1 MQGKSSHGIAWPCS
15 GLLLFAIGCGDD
27 SVGGSDGGGGTAD
40 ASTGGKG
47 ADEEGDEGAD
57 DETGGDPP
65 RDEDG
70 DRCGNDVYGWQTR
83 CMVDDVIASTSD
95 RGAIPGTPALGAHTG
110 RRLCCEGRPSVA
122 TADAGCNAICR
133 LEVCEAAK
141 LHHMNRCDACG
152 PLDCGFDMSKC
163 LDGGTHVQLVTCAK
177 PLQWPVLYELTT
189 SCSAFNNEQRNPDGS
204 FEFLE
209 DPNDPMTDPP
219 ICDPADGLVHDPPR
233 GLGQYKGSASDGTF
247 ARVTW
252 SMANADGEE
261 QSDTVDALFEYAIL
275 PCATPSN
282 ACLQLTALELTL
294 PPTEALGMTITHA
307 RLAVVSVTEAPVI
320 ERGDHFQFSDGSI
333 RVSLQAHV
341 DGLPLVLGGRN
352 VGSPQGYVSP
362 AGDQFSLTDLRF
374 EFEDSVITAGLEIG
388 IQGRYDARRPNAQI
402 TQVAASTSC
411 VEPATLLAT
420 SWDDDED
427 PLEHTWWI
435 EGIGSFS
442 GPILEVVLPAGEH
455 DVMLTS
461 LDPSGLF
468 DTATLRYARRC
479 R

>member
-1 MQGKSSHGIAWPCS
+1 MACPCA
-15 GLLLFAIGCGDD
+15 GLLLFVIGCGDD
-27 SVGGSDGGGGTAD
+27 SGGGSDGGGGTGDAD
-40 ASTGGKG
+40 TGG
-47 ADEEGDEGAD
+47 EGEGEGGEGAD
-57 DETGGDPP
+57 DETGGGEPP

-70 DRCGNDVYGWQTR
+70 DRCGTDIHGWQTR
-83 CMVDDVIASTSD
+83 CMVEDVTASTSD
-95 RGAIPGTPALGAHTG
+95 QGSIPGAPAVGAHTG
-110 RRLCCEGRPSVA
+110 RMLCCEGNPPVA
-122 TADAGCNAICR
+122 TADAGCDVICR

-141 LHHMNRCDACG
+141 LHHMSRCDSCG

-163 LDGGTHVQLVTCAK
+163 LDGGTHLQAVVCTK
-177 PLQWPVLYELTT
+177 PLQWPTWYELTT
-189 SCSAFNNEQRNPDGS
+189 SCSAFNNEPRNPDGS
-204 FEFLE
+204 FGFLE

-219 ICDPADGLVHDPPR
+219 VCDPSGGLMHDPPR

-252 SMANADGEE
+252 SMAAAGGEE
-261 QSDTVDALFEYAIL
+261 QSDAMDALFEYAIL

-282 ACLQLTALELTL
+282 ACLQLTTLELTL
-294 PPTEALGMTITHA
+294 PPTQAVGMTITNA

-320 ERGDHFQFSDGSI
+320 ERGDHFHFSDGSI

-341 DGLPLVLGGRN
+341 DGFPLVLGGWN

-362 AGDQFSLTDLRF
+362 AGDQLSLTDLRF
-374 EFEDSVITAGLEIG
+374 ELEDSVVTAALEIG

-402 TQVAASTSC
+402 TQVTEPTSC
-411 VEPATLLAT
+411 AEPATLLAT
-420 SWDDDED
+420 SWDDDDE

-442 GPILEVVLPAGEH
+442 GPVLEVMLPAGEH

-461 LDPSGLF
+461 FDPSGLF
-468 DTATLRYARRC
+468 DTETLRYARRC